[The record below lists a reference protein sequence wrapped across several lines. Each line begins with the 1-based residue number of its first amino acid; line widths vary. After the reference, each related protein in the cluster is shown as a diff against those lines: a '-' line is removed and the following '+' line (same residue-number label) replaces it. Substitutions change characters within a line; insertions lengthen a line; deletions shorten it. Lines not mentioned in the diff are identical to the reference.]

1 MAVALDLGALA
12 SLIFFSALYAPI
24 YVAISLGFNI
34 LFSSTRI
41 INIAYGDLVMI
52 GAYMAY
58 WLYTLYSIPP
68 MASVLVAI
76 ALGSSIGFLLYITI
90 FRRILRLRSI
100 PAIEEQSIISTF
112 GLSMAIQGVAAYI
125 WSPAAVSY
133 TYLDV
138 GIRFSGLLV
147 PINLLVIMAV
157 GVILAIAIYVLLYR
171 SYLGIALRGA
181 IQSPQLAEDIGLDI
195 DRVYMIA
202 TVIAVSLPI
211 AVGAVISMRAQI
223 SPFMGVEYLVI
234 ALIVTALGG
243 LGNPL
248 GSLFGA
254 LLYSIMDSLVS
265 YILPPGL
272 KLFYL
277 YMLFLAVL
285 LARPTGI
292 MGKTYVVR

>member
-1 MAVALDLGALA
+1 VAVALDLGALA

-157 GVILAIAIYVLLYR
+157 
-171 SYLGIALRGA
+171 
-181 IQSPQLAEDIGLDI
+181 DIGLDI

-234 ALIVTALGG
+234 ALVVTALGG